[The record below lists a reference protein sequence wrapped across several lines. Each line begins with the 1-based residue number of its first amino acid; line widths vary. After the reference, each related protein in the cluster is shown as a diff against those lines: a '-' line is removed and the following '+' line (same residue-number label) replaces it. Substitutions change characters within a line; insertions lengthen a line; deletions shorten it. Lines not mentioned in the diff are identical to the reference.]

1 MSEKFGFE
9 KKDRPNFSKI
19 LLNLMNLH
27 EEKLFLRPDYEME
40 VHGKKQYIKIK

>member
-19 LLNLMNLH
+19 QLNLMSLH

-40 VHGKKQYIKIK
+40 AHEEKQYIK

>member
-27 EEKLFLRPDYEME
+27 EEKLSLRPDYEIE
-40 VHGKKQYIKIK
+40 VHGKKTNYKI

>member
-19 LLNLMNLH
+19 LLNLMSFH
-27 EEKLFLRPDYEME
+27 EEKLFLRPDYAME
-40 VHGKKQYIKIK
+40 VHEEKQYIK